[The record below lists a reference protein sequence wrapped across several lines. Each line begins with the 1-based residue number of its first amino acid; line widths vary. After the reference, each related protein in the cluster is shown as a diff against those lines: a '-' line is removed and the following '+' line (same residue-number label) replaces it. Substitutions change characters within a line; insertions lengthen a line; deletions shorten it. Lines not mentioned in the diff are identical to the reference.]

1 MRDAILIQDLSVI
14 ELRELIQSVIQQEN
28 VELRREV
35 AMLREELRTRR
46 SVLTLKAA
54 TYYFDYK
61 VTPATLI
68 DYITYCGLPAF
79 KNGRLWFVYLRD
91 LLDFQVGR
99 IGHES
104 TKHLGI
110 RKVVRPR
117 HEISTQTESISR
129 RRRRDRDGSAYGEYS
144 SESNSTDDKTVT

>member
-14 ELRELIQSVIQQEN
+14 ELRELIQGVIQQEN
-28 VELRREV
+28 VELHREV
-35 AMLREELRTRR
+35 AMLRKELRTRR

-61 VTPATLI
+61 VSPATLI
-68 DYITYCGLPAF
+68 DYISYCGLPAF
-79 KNGRLWFVYLRD
+79 KKGRLWFVYLRD
-91 LLDFQVGR
+91 LLDYQIGR

-110 RKVVRPR
+110 RKIVGPR
-117 HEISTQTESISR
+117 HEIPAKTEPMLR
-129 RRRRDRDGSAYGEYS
+129 RRLGDRVGNAQREYS
-144 SESNSTDDKTVT
+144 SELNVLDDKTVT